1 MSLET
6 CLHLF
11 GLILLC
17 SVVVNIGI
25 DSAWGLCVCVYFEV
39 KTSLTDFFPLFSVVE
54 TARAVN
60 TLIHYH
66 PLS

>member
-1 MSLET
+1 MPLET

-25 DSAWGLCVCVYFEV
+25 DSTWGLCVCVYFEV
-39 KTSLTDFFPLFSVVE
+39 KTSLTDFFPSLVLWKLQE
-54 TARAVN
+54 
-60 TLIHYH
+60 L
-66 PLS
+66 